1 MIKES
6 FIQCALSIDGSRDY
20 LIHYFKEG
28 QPCCEGREVL
38 RLQLMILQDEENP
51 FENHLSLMLRKLMD
65 LVSRL
70 VKMKEMTRTVIFY
83 E

>member
-28 QPCCEGREVL
+28 QPCCQGREVL

-51 FENHLSLMLRKLMD
+51 FENPPESD
-65 LVSRL
+65 VEEAYESCQPFDQ
-70 VKMKEMTRTVIFY
+70 VKKMTRTLIFY

>member
-28 QPCCEGREVL
+28 QPCCQGREVL

-51 FENHLSLMLRKLMD
+51 FENPSESDVEKANGSCQPFGQDEGDDKDSDIL
-65 LVSRL
+65 
-70 VKMKEMTRTVIFY
+70 
-83 E
+83 